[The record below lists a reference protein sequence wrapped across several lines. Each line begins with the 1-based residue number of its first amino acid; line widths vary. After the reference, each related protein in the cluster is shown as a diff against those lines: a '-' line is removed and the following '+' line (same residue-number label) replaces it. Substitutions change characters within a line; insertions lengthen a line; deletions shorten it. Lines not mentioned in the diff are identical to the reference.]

1 MKNDSQIISAGYDK
15 TIKIW
20 ELGTRIN
27 LKTFSG
33 YHNWIFDISLF
44 ANQTKLLLVTSDN
57 MIQI

>member
-44 ANQTKLLLVTSDN
+44 AN
-57 MIQI
+57 